1 MTDRIIPGQG
11 WYVQAT
17 DEQGRVHRD
26 PVLAFTIGDDGFGR
40 VVVAS
45 GGGWIGFEER
55 LDNDKFILTP
65 PGGWPE
71 PTPAELT
78 GDELRGL
85 LTKIDSFHTQVSRGF
100 DEIQA
105 KIADVIARDAAEAVR
120 VRSDLAARKD
130 RP

>member
-1 MTDRIIPGQG
+1 MTTSPDPTARDIRDALIRIEAKLDAHSGIP
-11 WYVQAT
+11 AA
-17 DEQGRVHRD
+17 R
-26 PVLAFTIGDDGFGR
+26 PV
-40 VVVAS
+40 
-45 GGGWIGFEER
+45 
-55 LDNDKFILTP
+55 
-65 PGGWPE
+65 
-71 PTPAELT
+71 LT
-78 GDELRGL
+78 GDELREL